1 MKGKERVL
9 YSEEVIKSRVAEMAK
24 AIDEYYDGKEIL
36 VIGLLRGCFVFC
48 SDLVRAMESKMEID
62 FMTTSSYEDEFSSS
76 GEVKLF
82 SDLRANVKGRDVLI
96 VDDIIDTGHTLE
108 TVVKSIGAMEPVS
121 VKTAVMLD
129 KPSRREVDYSADFTG
144 FTIDDVFIVGYGLN
158 YGPYYRNKPYIYTYE
173 ED

>member
-1 MKGKERVL
+1 MKGKERIL
-9 YSEEVIKSRVAEMAK
+9 YSEDDIRERVAEMAK
-24 AIDEYYDGKEIL
+24 TIDDYYEGKEIL

-48 SDLVRAMESKMEID
+48 SDLVRAMESKMEVD

-82 SDLRANVKGRDVLI
+82 SDLRADVKGRDY
-96 VDDIIDTGHTLE
+96 
-108 TVVKSIGAMEPVS
+108 A
-121 VKTAVMLD
+121 
-129 KPSRREVDYSADFTG
+129 ADFTG